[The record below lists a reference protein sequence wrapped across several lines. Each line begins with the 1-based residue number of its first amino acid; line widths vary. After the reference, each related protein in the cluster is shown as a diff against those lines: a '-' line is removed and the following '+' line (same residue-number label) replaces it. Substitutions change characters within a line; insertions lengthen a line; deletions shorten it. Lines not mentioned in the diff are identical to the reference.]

1 MLKRIGDQELVRA
14 VERVSRGDG
23 ILRPLHDDHHL

>member
-1 MLKRIGDQELVRA
+1 LVRA

-23 ILRPLHDDHHL
+23 IFRPVHDDHHL